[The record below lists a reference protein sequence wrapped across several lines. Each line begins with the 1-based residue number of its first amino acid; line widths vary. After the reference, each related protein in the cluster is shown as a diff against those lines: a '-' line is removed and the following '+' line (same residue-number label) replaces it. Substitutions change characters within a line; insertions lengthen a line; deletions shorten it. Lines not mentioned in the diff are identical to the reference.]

1 MTGGVKLPSSPMT
14 AALTQGE
21 TMQTMSKQDT
31 ITLTKPQASELFS
44 LVWKLYTTAPADN
57 PEEQFRRSRMLELIV
72 KKMNA

>member
-1 MTGGVKLPSSPMT
+1 
-14 AALTQGE
+14 
-21 TMQTMSKQDT
+21 MQTMSKQDT